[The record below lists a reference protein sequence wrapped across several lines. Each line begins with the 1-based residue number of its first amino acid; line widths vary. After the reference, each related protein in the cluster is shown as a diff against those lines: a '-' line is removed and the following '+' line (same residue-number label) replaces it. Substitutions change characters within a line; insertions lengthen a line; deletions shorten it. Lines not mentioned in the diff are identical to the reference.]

1 MDSYDTGRLIYLV
14 LLGSV
19 IGAYFFVSNRDKLG
33 EMARHAVLW
42 GLIFVG
48 VIAGFG
54 LWSDIRQDV
63 LPQQSVL
70 QDGALIEVPRSF
82 DGHYYL
88 TLSADGAAIPFV
100 VDTGA
105 TDIVLTQSDA
115 ARAGI
120 DVDRL
125 VYTGMANT
133 ANGTVRTARATIDRL
148 ELGGIVDRNV
158 GVWVNEGQMETS
170 LLGMAYL
177 QRFERLEITDGTLV
191 LER

>member
-33 EMARHAVLW
+33 QMARQAVLW

-48 VIAGFG
+48 VIAGVG
-54 LWSDIRQDV
+54 LWQDIRDDV
-63 LPQQSVL
+63 APRQSVFA
-70 QDGALIEVPRSF
+70 DGTRVEVPRSF

-88 TLSADGAAIPFV
+88 TLDVNGTPVEFV

-105 TDIVLTQSDA
+105 TDIVLSRQDA
-115 ARAGI
+115 LRVGI
-120 DVDRL
+120 DTDAL
-125 VYTGMANT
+125 AYIGSANT
-133 ANGTVRTARATIDRL
+133 ANGVVRTARATLDSL
-148 ELGGIVDRNV
+148 ALGPIVDRNV
-158 GVWVNEGQMETS
+158 AVWVNEGEMQGS

-177 QRFERLEITDGTLV
+177 QRFDRLDISDGKLV
-191 LER
+191 LVR